1 MPTLTVE
8 HLYKSYTT
16 QSAWDRMRGKQP
28 KDKVWAL
35 HDVSFTLK
43 PGVYGLLGANGAGK
57 STLMNILTG
66 TLPATKGKVLW
77 DGVSTQKLDQEYRAI
92 LGYMPQQQTLYDG
105 FTGRRF
111 LYYMAALK
119 GLNKQQ
125 TWAETERTAK
135 LVNLSSEMEKKLGAY
150 SGGMKQRILA
160 AAALMG
166 KPQLLIL
173 DEPTAGLDPKERVHL
188 RNILKAVSQDSIV
201 LIATHVVSDV
211 ESIADQVFL
220 LKGGEIIGQGSPKQ
234 LEEKYYSDRGLEGVY
249 LSIFGEDEAG
259 CV

>member
-8 HLYKSYTT
+8 HLCKSYTK
-16 QSAWDRMRGKQP
+16 QSVLDCLRGRQP
-28 KDKVWAL
+28 QNQVWAL
-35 HDVSFTLK
+35 WDVNFTLK

-57 STLMNILTG
+57 TTLMNILTG
-66 TLPATKGKVLW
+66 SLPATKGRILW
-77 DGVSTQKLDQEYRAI
+77 DGISIHQLGQEYRSF

-119 GLNKQQ
+119 GLSKQQ
-125 TWAETERTAK
+125 TWAETERTAM
-135 LVNLSSEMEKKLGAY
+135 LVNLSSELEKKLGAY

-188 RNILKAVSQDSIV
+188 RNILKEVSRDAIV

-211 ESIADQVFL
+211 ESIADQIILV
-220 LKGGEIIGQGSPKQ
+220 KGGQIIGQGSPRQ
-234 LEEKYYSDRGLEGVY
+234 LEEKYYSDHGLEGVY
-249 LSIFGEDEAG
+249 LSVFGEDESG